1 MTENEILWDLIW
13 IVRNNKEKLF
23 WMNRKNTL
31 RLDNLISRLSLLGGI
46 DKRFNE
52 ILDNLTK
59 ETLITLNDYDYF
71 VGRINLL
78 DENTINSIW
87 ENKQS
92 IIKFFDSI
100 KHIIIEDILG
110 VINDV
115 TSSVNGYLYER
126 WF

>member
-1 MTENEILWDLIW
+1 
-13 IVRNNKEKLF
+13 
-23 WMNRKNTL
+23 MNRKNTL

-78 DENTINSIW
+78 DENTINSI
-87 ENKQS
+87 
-92 IIKFFDSI
+92 
-100 KHIIIEDILG
+100 
-110 VINDV
+110 
-115 TSSVNGYLYER
+115 
-126 WF
+126 

>member
-1 MTENEILWDLIW
+1 
-13 IVRNNKEKLF
+13 
-23 WMNRKNTL
+23 
-31 RLDNLISRLSLLGGI
+31 
-46 DKRFNE
+46 
-52 ILDNLTK
+52 
-59 ETLITLNDYDYF
+59 
-71 VGRINLL
+71 LL